1 MQLHVLQTLADII
14 DCKTA
19 RSGRF
24 VSGLIG
30 TIFSLTDSIASAL
43 VPIIIRVII
52 ANAGY
57 TQAYPDASEPLT
69 QSLFNAGLTIA
80 VVIPLILLATAFIL
94 IRIYPLDRQAMEDV
108 QTKIVAKRLKGSDQ
122 KDVDGESVI

>member
-30 TIFSLTDSIASAL
+30 TVFSLTDSIASAL
-43 VPIIIRVII
+43 VPIIIGGIF
-52 ANAGY
+52 AGAGY
-57 TQAYPDASEPLT
+57 TRAYPDASEPLS

-94 IRIYPLDRQAMEDV
+94 IRIYPLDRQAMKDI
-108 QTKIVAKRLKGSDQ
+108 QKKIAARRVKGSDNL
-122 KDVDGESVI
+122 VA

>member
-52 ANAGY
+52 ADAGY

-94 IRIYPLDRQAMEDV
+94 IRIYPLDRQAMEDI
-108 QTKIVAKRLKGSDQ
+108 QTKIAARRVKGSEDL
-122 KDVDGESVI
+122 VD